1 MGDAP
6 LTLQLSVPTLLTVTA
21 TVNADPAGIWVGG
34 AASYVAR
41 SVPAGAARALVPPQR
56 SATAARTTRRGR
68 NEPVLVTVTA
78 NICCAPPTT
87 LATAGVAYVA
97 LHGPATAT
105 ATSPVRT
112 PVPENQVTP
121 SSTTSKRSL

>member
-41 SVPAGAARALVPPQR
+41 SVPAGAARALVPP
-56 SATAARTTRRGR
+56 T
-68 NEPVLVTVTA
+68 
-78 NICCAPPTT
+78 ICCAPPST
-87 LATAGVAYVA
+87 LAPAGVAYVPP
-97 LHGPATAT
+97 HGPGTAT
-105 ATSPVRT
+105 APSPVRT